1 MCCAGVRVSECV
13 VCVVLVS
20 DVSECVVCVVLVSDV
35 SECVVCVVLV
45 SDVSECVVC
54 VVLVSDAGAG
64 VSVSSGTQ
72 CRGLRASGALRA
84 EPLGV

>member
-20 DVSECVVCVVLVSDV
+20 DVSECVCVCCAGVRV

-45 SDVSECVVC
+45 SESLSVLCVLC
-54 VVLVSDAGAG
+54 WCQSL
-64 VSVSSGTQ
+64 
-72 CRGLRASGALRA
+72 
-84 EPLGV
+84 